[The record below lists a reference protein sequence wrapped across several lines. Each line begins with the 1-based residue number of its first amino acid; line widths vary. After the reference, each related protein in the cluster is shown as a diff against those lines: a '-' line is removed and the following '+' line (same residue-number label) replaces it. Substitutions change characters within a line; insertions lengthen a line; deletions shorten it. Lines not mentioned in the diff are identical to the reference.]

1 MEAIIISCWEKKIR
15 WRIVI
20 VAVVRERI
28 LEEMFRLVLPLGV
41 GEVHA
46 LSGRVPELTTD

>member
-1 MEAIIISCWEKKIR
+1 MGVIIISFWEKKIR

-28 LEEMFRLVLPLGV
+28 LEEMFRLVLPSGV

-46 LSGRVPELTTD
+46 LSGRVPELIMD